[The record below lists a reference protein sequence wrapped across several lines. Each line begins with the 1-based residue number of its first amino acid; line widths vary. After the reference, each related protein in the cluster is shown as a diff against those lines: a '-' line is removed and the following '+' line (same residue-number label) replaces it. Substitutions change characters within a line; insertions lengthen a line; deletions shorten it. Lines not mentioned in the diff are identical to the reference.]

1 MEVPISNKT
10 IELLRGFSTSLVSA
24 GIIQQEE
31 LTQLWSIAKKSQE
44 VRTSE
49 PLILITRAKSA
60 AILGI
65 SQRNLDRLIRCGDI
79 SCVKIGKRSIRLDQ
93 REIGKYV
100 EKNTGCNLIPAGGE
114 VK

>member
-1 MEVPISNKT
+1 MEVPISSKT

-24 GIIQQEE
+24 GIVQQEE
-31 LTQLWSIAKKSQE
+31 LNNLWAIAKKSQE
-44 VRTSE
+44 VRPAE

-65 SQRNLDRLIRCGDI
+65 SQRNLDRLIRGGDI

-93 REIGKYV
+93 KEIGKYI
-100 EKNTGCNLIPAGGE
+100 EKNTGCNLIPVTGE
-114 VK
+114 AK